1 MILIL
6 RATSLNSVNLLL
18 TFALISSVAL
28 LAFEANQLGMVLLF
42 ITAALSTLLLFSLSR
57 EIRVLNEYMVQM
69 KSGEEPTLP
78 RSIALLYSS
87 FHAIDDVVQMMSR
100 KLRKAEAMRSEM
112 AFCAQEL
119 ASNAVD
125 AARDSDK
132 QADSTLSSAS
142 AATEISQSIE
152 DVSSRIEQTLKAIEQ
167 GNALCGQ
174 GNQALVSVQASVEK
188 VEEQVGF
195 TASSIVTLESHLS
208 TVSEM
213 SQFIRDIA
221 EQTNLLA
228 LNAAIEAARA
238 GEHGRGFS
246 VVAEEVGRLAKRS
259 HESANAIT
267 SHVDQVTSSMSD
279 VTAMVEKVR
288 EGNSRCT
295 NQTLVAQ
302 ETLEEMKIS
311 MASITDQVA
320 GVSAASEQQAIAI
333 QEISSNMEQVAVT
346 AKHNAETAADNAQVA
361 EHLEKLTA

>member
-6 RATSLNSVNLLL
+6 RTTPLSILNLLIL
-18 TFALISSVAL
+18 LVLLSSVVLFALNAM
-28 LAFEANQLGMVLLF
+28 LAGYLVLLSIATMAWLMLF
-42 ITAALSTLLLFSLSR
+42 TLNR
-57 EIRVLNEYMVQM
+57 EMRVLNEHFEQLRH
-69 KSGEEPTLP
+69 GEVPSVPQSLG
-78 RSIALLYSS
+78 LLYSS
-87 FHAIDDVVQMMSR
+87 FHAIDDVHQLMQR
-100 KLRKAEAMRSEM
+100 KQRKAEAVRSEM

-119 ASNAVD
+119 ASNAAD
-125 AARDSDK
+125 ASKDSDR
-132 QADSTLSSAS
+132 QAESTLSSAS

-152 DVSSRIEQTLKAIEQ
+152 DVSTRIEQTLKAIEQ

-174 GNQALVSVQASVEK
+174 GNQALVSVQSSVEQ
-188 VEEQVGF
+188 VESQVGA
-195 TASSIVTLESHLS
+195 TAKSIVTLESNLY

-213 SQFIRDIA
+213 SQFIREIA

-267 SHVDQVTSSMSD
+267 SHVEQVTASMSD
-279 VTAMVEKVR
+279 VTAMIEQVR
-288 EGNSRCT
+288 EGNTRCT
-295 NQTLVAQ
+295 EQTLVAQ
-302 ETLEEMKIS
+302 NTLEEMGIS

-320 GVSAASEQQAIAI
+320 GVSAASDQQAIAI
-333 QEISSNMEQVAVT
+333 QEISSNMEQVALT

>member
-1 MILIL
+1 MMLIL
-6 RATSLNSVNLLL
+6 RTTPLNMLNLLIL
-18 TFALISSVAL
+18 LVLLSSVVLFALGAM
-28 LAFEANQLGMVLLF
+28 LAGYLVLLF
-42 ITAALSTLLLFSLSR
+42 ITTMAWLMLLTLNC
-57 EIRVLNEYMVQM
+57 EIRVLNEYFQQL
-69 KSGEEPTLP
+69 KSGEVSSVPP
-78 RSIALLYSS
+78 SFGLLYSS
-87 FHAIDDVVQMMSR
+87 FRAIDDVHQLLLR
-100 KLRKAEAMRSEM
+100 KQRKAEAVRSEM

-119 ASNAVD
+119 ASNASD
-125 AARDSDK
+125 AAKDSDM
-132 QADSTLSSAS
+132 QAESTLSSAS

-152 DVSSRIEQTLKAIEQ
+152 DVSNRIEQTLQAIEQ
-167 GNALCGQ
+167 GNVLCGQ
-174 GNQALVSVQASVEK
+174 GNQALVSVRSSVER
-188 VEEQVGF
+188 VESQVGS
-195 TASSIVTLESHLS
+195 TAKSIVTLESNLS

-213 SQFIRDIA
+213 SQFIREIA

-267 SHVDQVTSSMSD
+267 SHVEQVTASMSD
-279 VTAMVEKVR
+279 VTTMMEQVR
-288 EGNSRCT
+288 EGNARCT
-295 NQTLVAQ
+295 EQAQVAQ
-302 ETLEEMKIS
+302 NTLEEMGIS

-333 QEISSNMEQVAVT
+333 QEISSNMEQVALT

>member
-6 RATSLNSVNLLL
+6 RTTPLNILNLL
-18 TFALISSVAL
+18 IL
-28 LAFEANQLGMVLLF
+28 LVLLSSLALF
-42 ITAALSTLLLFSLSR
+42 AFDAMLAGGLVLLSTTMLSWLMLLTLNR
-57 EIRVLNEYMVQM
+57 EVRVLNDYLQQL
-69 KSGEEPTLP
+69 KHGEAPSFPQSLG
-78 RSIALLYSS
+78 LLYSS
-87 FHAIDDVVQMMSR
+87 FHAIDDVHQLMLR
-100 KLRKAEAMRSEM
+100 KLRKAEAVRSEM

-125 AARDSDK
+125 AAKDSDM

-152 DVSSRIEQTLKAIEQ
+152 DVSTRIEQTLQAIEQ
-167 GNALCGQ
+167 GNTLCGQ
-174 GNQALVSVQASVEK
+174 GNEALVSVQSSVEQ
-188 VEEQVGF
+188 VESQVGS
-195 TASSIVTLESHLS
+195 TAKSIVTLESNLS

-267 SHVDQVTSSMSD
+267 SHVEQVTISMSE
-279 VTAMVEKVR
+279 VTAMIGQVR
-288 EGNSRCT
+288 EGNTRCT
-295 NQTLVAQ
+295 EQTRVAQ
-302 ETLEEMKIS
+302 NTLEEMRVS

-346 AKHNAETAADNAQVA
+346 AKRNAETAADNAQVA

>member
-6 RATSLNSVNLLL
+6 RTTPLNLVNVLILL
-18 TFALISSVAL
+18 AL
-28 LAFEANQLGMVLLF
+28 LSSIVLFAFDAKLAGFLVLLSSAM
-42 ITAALSTLLLFSLSR
+42 ISWLMLLSFNRELRVFNDYYQRLKLGEVPSLPQSFG
-57 EIRVLNEYMVQM
+57 LM
-69 KSGEEPTLP
+69 
-78 RSIALLYSS
+78 YSS
-87 FHAIDDVVQMMSR
+87 FHTIDDVLQIMLR
-100 KLRKAEAMRSEM
+100 KQRKAEAVRSEM

-119 ASNAVD
+119 ASNAAD
-125 AARDSDK
+125 AAKDSDM
-132 QADSTLSSAS
+132 QAESTLSSAS

-152 DVSSRIEQTLKAIEQ
+152 DVSTRIEQTLQAIEQ
-167 GNALCGQ
+167 GNTLCGQ
-174 GNQALVSVQASVEK
+174 GNEALASVQVSV
-188 VEEQVGF
+188 EQVEFQVGS
-195 TASSIVTLESHLS
+195 TAKSIVTLESNLS

-267 SHVDQVTSSMSD
+267 SHVEQVTTSMSD
-279 VTAMVEKVR
+279 VTAMIEQVR
-288 EGNSRCT
+288 DGNSRCT
-295 NQTLVAQ
+295 EQTRVAQ
-302 ETLEEMKIS
+302 NMLEEMRAA
-311 MASITDQVA
+311 MTSITDQIA

-333 QEISSNMEQVAVT
+333 QEISINMEQVAVT
-346 AKHNAETAADNAQVA
+346 AKHNAETAGDNAQVA